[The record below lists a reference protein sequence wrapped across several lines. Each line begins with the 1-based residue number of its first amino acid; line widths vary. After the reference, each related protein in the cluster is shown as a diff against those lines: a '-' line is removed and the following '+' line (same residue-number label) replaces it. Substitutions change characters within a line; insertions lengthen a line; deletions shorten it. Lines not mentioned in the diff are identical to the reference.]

1 MPRDQIVSVSRVIDA
16 PAERIFDVLADPSQH
31 PALDGSG
38 TVRRYRGEP
47 QRLKLGSRFGM
58 GMHYVVPY
66 RIKNTVVEFEDG
78 RLIAWRHFGGHRWRF
93 ELQPDEDGA
102 TRVTESFDWSTAVS
116 PKFIELAGYPRR
128 HVPNMEATL
137 QRLAAEVE
145 APAP

>member
-93 ELQPDEDGA
+93 ELKPDEGGA

-116 PKFIELAGYPRR
+116 PKFIELAGYPRK